1 MTQKLETKTVDNQ
14 PTRSYFTETQLG
26 SGFDGEI
33 INAVTATT
41 PEQAQEHLETNLSK
55 AKEGETVRQ
64 YWVIDGVEYQVCECQ
79 IKQDGYLNWTH
90 KMTDKAIRFIDDSY
104 PIYSG
109 SYSVD
114 DETDNAIK
122 NISNVLILGD
132 KALKTV
138 TIQIV
143 RDSKP
148 PRWNAEGTE
157 FGNKDGM
164 YKITSVPDGLLYE
177 DSDGELIRT
186 GGGGITCI
194 IERLVHHKGV
204 AFNIKRGTTLV
215 NNKEEAVE
223 LIKSFHSK

>member
-90 KMTDKAIRFIDDSY
+90 KMTDKAIRFIDDSN

-148 PRWNAEGTE
+148 QR
-157 FGNKDGM
+157 
-164 YKITSVPDGLLYE
+164 LLYE
-177 DSDGELIRT
+177 DSDGALIRT